1 MFKFLKKKLKRF
13 EDKLEAELE
22 AELTKEETK
31 QEQVKVDVK
40 HEPVKREPVQKPPV
54 QQEPIKP
61 VETPKPQVQKPVEK
75 IITEKKPIKQ
85 PEIVKEE
92 IKPEPKP
99 IKKEETIEKTK
110 IETRRQRIQRD
121 REKREKEID
130 KQIEKSIEAE
140 LEHTLRTRRSIEQS
154 VGVEKKATQV
164 ISDEKLD
171 DLLWDLEVGLLESD
185 VAYSVIDSI
194 KKDIKEEL
202 KHVPVQRGKIG
213 ETVEKVLKNA
223 ITHVLMSNELD
234 FKEFIEKHDKPVVIM
249 FIGVNG
255 SGKTLSIAKIATM
268 LKKLGYSC
276 VMAAGDTFR
285 AGAIEQLNI
294 HAEKVGCKII
304 KHGPGAD
311 PAAVAFDAIDHAKAK
326 HKDVVLLDTAGRV
339 QTNINLMD
347 EMAKIKR
354 VAKPDMIIF
363 VGDALAGNDAVE
375 QAKHFNEVCGID
387 GVILTKVDTD
397 AKGGS
402 ALSVAYTIGKPLLF
416 IGVGQ
421 EYEDHVPFDPEW
433 MIKSIFGK
441 EE

>member
-1 MFKFLKKKLKRF
+1 MFKFLKKKLKGF
-13 EDKLEAELE
+13 ENKLEAELE
-22 AELTKEETK
+22 AELSREKPKIVEEKEI
-31 QEQVKVDVK
+31 
-40 HEPVKREPVQKPPV
+40 
-54 QQEPIKP
+54 IKP
-61 VETPKPQVQKPVEK
+61 IEK
-75 IITEKKPIKQ
+75 KKLQPEKKIKTTEKDA
-85 PEIVKEE
+85 E
-92 IKPEPKP
+92 
-99 IKKEETIEKTK
+99 IKKEETANKK
-110 IETRRQRIQRD
+110 LETIFKKKEDEERRKRIYED
-121 REKREKEID
+121 RQKREDELD

-140 LEHTLRTRRSIEQS
+140 LEHTLKTRRSIEQ
-154 VGVEKKATQV
+154 VVQVDKKTTIT

-171 DLLWDLEVGLLESD
+171 ELLWDLEIGLLESD
-185 VAYSVIDSI
+185 VAYNVIESI

-202 KHVPVQRGKIG
+202 KHISVERGKISEIV
-213 ETVEKVLKNA
+213 ETVLKNA
-223 ITHVLMSNELD
+223 ISHVLMSNELD
-234 FKEFIEKHDKPVVIM
+234 FDEFIKKHNKPIVIM

-268 LKKLGYSC
+268 LKKKGYSC

-285 AGAIEQLNI
+285 AGAIEQLSI
-294 HAEKVGCKII
+294 HAENVGVKII
-304 KHGPGAD
+304 KHGQGAD

-354 VAKPDMIIF
+354 VSKPDLIIF
-363 VGDALAGNDAVE
+363 VGDALSGNDAVE
-375 QAKHFNEVCGID
+375 QAKRFNEVCGID

-402 ALSVAYTIGKPLLF
+402 ALSVAYTIAKPLLF

-421 EYEDHVPFDPEW
+421 KYEDHIPFDPDW
-433 MIKSIFGK
+433 MIKNIFGK